1 MKTPREILFKRHRE
15 VEPKLD
21 AIRQKTLAGLGTAA
35 AEDSGTIQTARR
47 ESPFRGAILRTAW
60 IELILPYRR
69 AWAGMAVLW
78 LAVAAANVAIKV
90 PFASASM
97 ARSAPAPDVLQ
108 AVAEQRRL
116 LAELLAPNANAP
128 AANRTEPKG
137 QPRSE
142 RRISV
147 KAC

>member
-1 MKTPREILFKRHRE
+1 MKTPREILFKRHRG

-21 AIRQKTLAGLGTAA
+21 AIRQKALAEVSTAA
-35 AEDSGTIQTARR
+35 ARDSATIQTNRR
-47 ESPFRGAILRTAW
+47 KSPFPGTILRTAW
-60 IELILPYRR
+60 IELISPYRR

-78 LAVAAANVAIKV
+78 LAVAAANLAMKG
-90 PFASASM
+90 PSS
-97 ARSAPAPDVLQ
+97 SAPARSVPAANVLQ
-108 AVAEQRRL
+108 ALEEQRRL
-116 LAELLAPNANAP
+116 MAELLPSSDTAPTAKRP
-128 AANRTEPKG
+128 EPKG